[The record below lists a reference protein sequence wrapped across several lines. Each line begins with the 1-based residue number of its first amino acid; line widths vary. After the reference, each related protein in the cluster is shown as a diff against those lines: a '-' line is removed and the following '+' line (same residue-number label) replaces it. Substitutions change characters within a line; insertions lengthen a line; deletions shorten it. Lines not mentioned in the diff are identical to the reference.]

1 MRTKKWIA
9 LILAGVMA
17 SGTLLSGCGSGGTEN
32 SQEKADLGADKSTG
46 ERKKITA
53 LLRCSETSTKYI
65 ILKKLL
71 TEFSEEK
78 GLEEPEFEL
87 VSSDADYVTKL
98 QLYINSNA
106 LPDIYG
112 CANGALSKAAKDI
125 DAMVNIGDELEKI
138 GMKDQMN
145 EAVYDFFKDAED
157 GNVYLFPESLNC
169 EFFLYRKD
177 IFDKYGIEAPETWD
191 EFLQVCKTLKEKGEV
206 PLVVAG
212 KENWQLMRYLSFAPW
227 RMTKDQFITGYMNQ
241 EETFSDNTAAKEGA
255 ELLYTLG
262 TEDYFQGGFLS
273 TDYTAATD
281 LFFGGTGCM
290 WYSGSGQITQ
300 ASEMYKEGKLGFF
313 AVPDVDGQEN
323 METNI
328 PIHGGFGTA
337 FNAQTYDDT
346 MKEFLQYMCENYSDA
361 CYNDAKVFSPF
372 KGEIPEGLD
381 QMFYDLQPLFETAT
395 DSWVSWDDKLDSAT
409 LTNLVD
415 EQQKLAQGKETPEEF
430 EKAADRFIINNS
442 K

>member
-177 IFDKYGIEAPETWD
+177 IFDKY
-191 EFLQVCKTLKEKGEV
+191 
-206 PLVVAG
+206 
-212 KENWQLMRYLSFAPW
+212 
-227 RMTKDQFITGYMNQ
+227 
-241 EETFSDNTAAKEGA
+241 
-255 ELLYTLG
+255 
-262 TEDYFQGGFLS
+262 
-273 TDYTAATD
+273 
-281 LFFGGTGCM
+281 
-290 WYSGSGQITQ
+290 
-300 ASEMYKEGKLGFF
+300 
-313 AVPDVDGQEN
+313 
-323 METNI
+323 
-328 PIHGGFGTA
+328 
-337 FNAQTYDDT
+337 FN
-346 MKEFLQYMCENYSDA
+346 
-361 CYNDAKVFSPF
+361 
-372 KGEIPEGLD
+372 
-381 QMFYDLQPLFETAT
+381 
-395 DSWVSWDDKLDSAT
+395 LDSADT
-409 LTNLVD
+409 TAEPTTTTDV
-415 EQQKLAQGKETPEEF
+415 QGGLL
-430 EKAADRFIINNS
+430 R
-442 K
+442 

>member
-145 EAVYDFFKDAED
+145 EAVYD
-157 GNVYLFPESLNC
+157 
-169 EFFLYRKD
+169 
-177 IFDKYGIEAPETWD
+177 
-191 EFLQVCKTLKEKGEV
+191 
-206 PLVVAG
+206 
-212 KENWQLMRYLSFAPW
+212 
-227 RMTKDQFITGYMNQ
+227 
-241 EETFSDNTAAKEGA
+241 
-255 ELLYTLG
+255 LL
-262 TEDYFQGGFLS
+262 
-273 TDYTAATD
+273 
-281 LFFGGTGCM
+281 
-290 WYSGSGQITQ
+290 
-300 ASEMYKEGKLGFF
+300 
-313 AVPDVDGQEN
+313 
-323 METNI
+323 
-328 PIHGGFGTA
+328 
-337 FNAQTYDDT
+337 
-346 MKEFLQYMCENYSDA
+346 
-361 CYNDAKVFSPF
+361 
-372 KGEIPEGLD
+372 
-381 QMFYDLQPLFETAT
+381 
-395 DSWVSWDDKLDSAT
+395 
-409 LTNLVD
+409 LT
-415 EQQKLAQGKETPEEF
+415 
-430 EKAADRFIINNS
+430 S
-442 K
+442 